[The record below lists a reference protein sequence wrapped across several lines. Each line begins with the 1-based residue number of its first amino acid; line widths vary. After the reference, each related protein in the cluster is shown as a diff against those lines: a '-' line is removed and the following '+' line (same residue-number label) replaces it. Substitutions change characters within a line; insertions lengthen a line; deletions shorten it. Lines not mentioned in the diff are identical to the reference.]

1 MSCLI
6 KQLTVGRLVK
16 VDGLYDNNEHQFIAT
31 LTVDNNDPL
40 TNIYNERLEALMKRG
55 DKITTKLIRLKPD
68 NDDFEIQ
75 MRAEIFVGKEK
86 IVFFAITSQSFS
98 QSFQVEEF
106 MDDFMGTFMEL
117 HPQDEILEANANGS
131 VNQKSQDMLK
141 NLSQKYGE
149 SNLERVQNQIS
160 DVKSAMNENIQKQMK
175 NTENIDA
182 IEIKADAMSVNSQ
195 KFKRQT
201 KSVKRKMIKQDWKS
215 KAILGVIIFFFILFL
230 IIIICSA
237 AGC

>member
-55 DKITTKLIRLKPD
+55 DKITPKLIRLKPD

-75 MRAEIFVGKEK
+75 MRAEIFGKEK

-160 DVKSAMNENIQKQMK
+160 DVKSVMNENIQKQMK

-215 KAILGVIIFFFILFL
+215 KAILGVVIFFFLLFL